1 MKDQSR
7 HARCAV
13 ALGAVLMFM
22 PVGTVSAHP
31 PDHDH
36 SHMEQQDSGTKHG
49 TLGEVGAKLSN
60 PVSNVWAMFTEFDL
74 SFSDGNFNRGD
85 AKVGSAMN
93 FQPILP
99 VPLTDK
105 WKVIVRPS
113 VPVQFNA
120 PKPDGQSNGNSYN
133 YEAGL
138 SDIILP
144 LVFAPETDNWIVAA
158 GPTFLLPTSTSKE
171 LGDSQWG
178 MGPAAVL
185 GYKNKDMVAGVFP
198 QYFFKIANRG
208 DQRNRTKDVSK
219 MNMLYFA
226 YWNLPNAWQIG
237 INPVITYDNKASSG
251 NRWNVP
257 VGMGFT
263 KTTKIG
269 GMPVKFQFAVEYSV
283 ISQDDFGKRALI
295 KLNIIPVINA
305 LLEEPLF

>member
-1 MKDQSR
+1 MTIVTVPLLVF
-7 HARCAV
+7 V
-13 ALGAVLMFM
+13 AAG
-22 PVGTVSAHP
+22 PTSAHP

-36 SHMEQQDSGTKHG
+36 QHHDPIDSGTEHG
-49 TLGEVGAKLSN
+49 SLGDVSRKLSN
-60 PVSNVWAMFTEFDL
+60 PTSNVWAMFTEFDL

-85 AKVGSAMN
+85 AKVGAAMN

-99 VPLTDK
+99 IPLTDK

-113 VPVQFNA
+113 VPVQFNS
-120 PKPDGQSNGNSYN
+120 PVPDGQSTNNSYN

-138 SDIILP
+138 SDIALP
-144 LVFAPETDNWIVAA
+144 FPFTYELSNWIVAA

-171 LGDSQWG
+171 LGSQQWG

-208 DQRNRTKDVSK
+208 DQRNRTKDLSR
-219 MNMLYFA
+219 MNLLYFA

-257 VGMGFT
+257 VGIGFT
-263 KTTKIG
+263 KTTKVG
-269 GMPVKFQFAVEYSV
+269 NMPVKFQFAVEYSV

-305 LLEEPLF
+305 LIPEPIF

>member
-1 MKDQSR
+1 MTIVTVPLLVF
-7 HARCAV
+7 V
-13 ALGAVLMFM
+13 AAG
-22 PVGTVSAHP
+22 PTSAHP

-36 SHMEQQDSGTKHG
+36 QHHDQIDSGTEHG
-49 TLGEVGAKLSN
+49 SLGDVSRKLSN
-60 PVSNVWAMFTEFDL
+60 PTSNVWAMFTEFDL

-99 VPLTDK
+99 IPLTDK

-113 VPVQFNA
+113 VPLQFNS
-120 PKPDGQSNGNSYN
+120 PVPDGQSTNNSYN

-138 SDIILP
+138 SDIALP
-144 LVFAPETDNWIVAA
+144 FPFAYELSNWIVAA
-158 GPTFLLPTSTSKE
+158 GPTFLIPTSTSKE
-171 LGDSQWG
+171 LGSQQWG
-178 MGPAAVL
+178 MGPSAVL
-185 GYKNKDMVAGVFP
+185 GYKSKDMVAGVFP

-208 DQRNRTKDVSK
+208 DQRNRTKDLSR
-219 MNMLYFA
+219 MNLLYFA

-257 VGMGFT
+257 LGIGFT
-263 KTTKIG
+263 KTTKVG
-269 GMPVKFQFAVEYSV
+269 NMPVKFQFAVEYSV

-305 LLEEPLF
+305 LISEPIF